1 MHNTLRIE
9 SKNLLKASSNLN
21 HPANFHTDN
30 SEEPLNS
37 ETLEP
42 LNSETLEPLNF
53 YTHKDPDGINFFP
66 VLKQVPLNNAT
77 C

>member
-42 LNSETLEPLNF
+42 LNF